1 MPVTR
6 HPPYRSQACGTTALG
21 SCLRSNAETLILVMV
36 QPAQCEFTASLLL
49 VLCSVQSRLLPATVC
64 WSPLYEHN
72 SPWPKDFSPRIPPV
86 VGHFWLYTFVHSL
99 HRYYSS
105 VRLPK
110 SVHVGRA
117 ALAFPDRTG
126 CIPQPITLRISRFP
140 CRELAYMHQFY
151 DSADPAR
158 HLR

>member
-1 MPVTR
+1 MPVAR

-21 SCLRSNAETLILVMV
+21 SCLRSDAETLILVMI

-64 WSPLYEHN
+64 WSPLDEH
-72 SPWPKDFSPRIPPV
+72 SFPWPKDFSPRIPPV
-86 VGHFWLYTFVHSL
+86 VGHCWLYTFVHSL
-99 HRYYSS
+99 HQYYSF

-110 SVHVGRA
+110 SVHIGRA
-117 ALAFPDRTG
+117 ALAFPDRTD

-140 CRELAYMHQFY
+140 CKEFAYMLWVS
-151 DSADPAR
+151 DSVGPMR
-158 HLR
+158 HSR